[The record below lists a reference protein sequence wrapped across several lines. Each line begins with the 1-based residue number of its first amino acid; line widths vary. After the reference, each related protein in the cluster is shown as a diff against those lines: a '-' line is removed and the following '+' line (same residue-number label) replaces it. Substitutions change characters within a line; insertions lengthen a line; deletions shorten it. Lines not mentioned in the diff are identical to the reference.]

1 VIRRTLSV
9 ATLALAMAACA
20 GSASPSGSA
29 PAEPEPVTDAA
40 RDVAFALTLS
50 VDRAA
55 FRSSEPI
62 TVAATW
68 TYLGPKGAERVFH
81 AARPVG
87 FVIEEIG
94 GGRGMGGGM
103 ELPCLFTDVVAGQ
116 PVAVPF
122 GKAGEVTDDPSA
134 GFDLAWYQDPVLRLP
149 PGSWRIVAY
158 LDVYLGDC
166 GGESHT
172 LEAAV
177 GVVVEP

>member
-1 VIRRTLSV
+1 VTRRTLFV
-9 ATLALAMAACA
+9 AILALVAAACA
-20 GSASPSGSA
+20 SSASPSGSS
-29 PAEPEPVTDAA
+29 PAEPRPVTDAA

-55 FRSSEPI
+55 FRPSESI
-62 TVAATW
+62 SVAATW
-68 TYLGPKGAERVFH
+68 TYLGPKGAERAFH
-81 AARPVG
+81 AAQPIG

-94 GGRGMGGGM
+94 GGRRMGGGM
-103 ELPCLFTDVVAGQ
+103 DMPCLFTDVVAGQ

-149 PGSWRIVAY
+149 AGSWRIIAF

-166 GGESHT
+166 GGESHA
-172 LEAAV
+172 LEASV